1 MEHEEQK
8 KEQLLDELITIRH
21 RIAALTASD
30 RNRNDIREALEAE
43 EMRFAALLEQVP
55 FGVSIIEKNGHYTY
69 INSKF
74 TEIFGYTLQDIPTGR
89 EWFRQAYPQDEY
101 RKQVIAAWFN
111 DLQKKYGEIK
121 NKIFTVRCKNGSEKT
136 ISFRPVTLPSG
147 EYLITCEAITHDMPS
162 EDDLKKYK
170 EHLEGLVQRRTT
182 ELIRANKELQAE
194 IAERKRAE
202 EALRSLQTDLQTKN
216 DSLEI
221 LQAVADKV
229 YSTLDLKMVAE
240 QAVASMMNYAQTP
253 FVHIFVINEESQYLE
268 TLHSIG
274 FSEKIREKVSRIPL
288 SGSLSGMAVTQR
300 NVVTCDNIPSDDRV
314 FPDLKQPLI
323 DQGLQSFV
331 VIPLLYRDRAL
342 GVINLSFKERAHG
355 VTDLERKTF
364 LNIGKIIG
372 LGIANAKYVA
382 RIEDEVQERK
392 RAEALLQK
400 EREIFYSTLQEA
412 PNGAALLG
420 KDGRYLYINSAF
432 TRITGYTLA
441 DVPTG
446 KDWFRRAFPNRQY
459 RHKTIELWR
468 KDFPRKTFD
477 RAFSVVCKDGAVK
490 EIEFKGTVLEDGR
503 IIMML
508 SDITERVRT
517 EDELRESEMR
527 YRTLFDSA
535 ADAIFV
541 HDLRG
546 RFIDINTV
554 ACNRYGY
561 TKEEFLRM
569 TPQDI
574 MTPERV
580 KYLVPGVEEIRKQG
594 YFLYETT
601 HQRRDGT
608 AIPTEVSSQ
617 IVEYRG
623 RPVVLSIARDVTER
637 KQAEEALRA
646 SENRLR
652 KLFEAIPESVM
663 VHDEDGTILYVND
676 VAAKRFEWP
685 VQDLLGKNLRDIV
698 KSEEAA
704 ALTEHVGM
712 ARENGSC
719 NFETTYISRTRKKIV
734 AEVNER
740 PIELEGKNAIL
751 SVARDITER
760 KRTEQQLAYIAT
772 HDALTDLPNRVL
784 FNDRLTLALA
794 QAERHRQKLAVLL
807 FDIDRFKDI
816 NDTLGHNVGDQLL
829 RLISKRLKGYLRKGD
844 TLARM
849 GGDEFLLLVPH
860 IEGLDNAMEVV
871 RKILESFQEP
881 FMLEDQEHRTSVSI
895 GFTIFPD
902 DGIDADTL
910 LKNAD
915 IAMYYAKQKG
925 RNNSQRYVA
934 TMKNRSTQ

>member
-8 KEQLLDELITIRH
+8 KEQLLNELIAVRH

-30 RNRNDIREALEAE
+30 RDRRDIQEALYAE
-43 EMRFAALLEQVP
+43 QTRFAALLEQAP
-55 FGVSIIEKNGHYTY
+55 FGISVIGKNGHYTC
-69 INSKF
+69 INTKF

-136 ISFRPVTLPSG
+136 ISFRPMTLPSG
-147 EYLITCEAITHDMPS
+147 EYLITCEAITHDIPP

-170 EHLEGLVQRRTT
+170 EHLEGLVQRHTT
-182 ELIRANKELQAE
+182 ELIGANKELQAE
-194 IAERKRAE
+194 IAERRRAE
-202 EALRSLQTDLQTKN
+202 DALRALQTDLQTKN

-221 LQAVADKV
+221 LQTVADKV
-229 YSTLDLKMVAE
+229 YSTLDLQIVAE
-240 QAVASMMNYAQTP
+240 QAVASMMNYAQTS
-253 FVHIFVINEESQYLE
+253 FVHIFAVNEQSQCLE

-274 FSEKIREKVSRIPL
+274 FGDKIRKKVLSIPL
-288 SGSLSGMAVTQR
+288 EESLGGIAIKNRDVI
-300 NVVTCDNIPSDDRV
+300 TCENIPSDDRV
-314 FPDLKQPLI
+314 APDLKHALI
-323 DQGLQSFV
+323 DQGLQSIT
-331 VIPLLYRDRAL
+331 VIPLLYQDRAL
-342 GVINLSFKERAHG
+342 GVIDLCFKERSRTI
-355 VTDLERKTF
+355 TDLERKTF
-364 LNIGKIIG
+364 VNIGKIIG
-372 LGIANAKYVA
+372 LAIANAKYVA

-392 RAEALLQK
+392 RAETLLQK

-412 PNGAALLG
+412 PNGAALMG

-432 TRITGYTLA
+432 TGITGYALA

-468 KDFPRKTFD
+468 KDLPHKTFD

-490 EIEFKGTVLEDGR
+490 ELEFKGTVLEDGR

-546 RFIDINTV
+546 RFVDVNTV
-554 ACNRYGY
+554 ACSRYGY
-561 TKEEFLRM
+561 AKEEFLRM

-608 AIPTEVSSQ
+608 IIPTEVSSQ

-623 RPVVLSIARDVTER
+623 RPVVLSIARDITER
-637 KQAEEALRA
+637 KQAEEALRT

-652 KLFEAIPESVM
+652 KLFEAIPEGVM
-663 VHDEDGTILYVND
+663 VHDEDGIILYAND

-685 VQDLLGKNLRDIV
+685 VHDLIGKNLREIV
-698 KSEEAA
+698 KSEDAA
-704 ALTEHVGM
+704 ALTEHVGT
-712 ARENGSC
+712 ARDNGSC
-719 NFETTYISRTRKKIV
+719 NFETTYISRTGKKIV

-740 PIELEGKNAIL
+740 PIEIEGKNAIL

-807 FDIDRFKDI
+807 FDIDRFKDV

-829 RLISKRLKGYLRKGD
+829 RLISKRLKGNLRKGD

-860 IEGLDNAMEVV
+860 IAELDNATEVV

-881 FMLEDQEHRTSVSI
+881 FILEDQELQTSVSV

-902 DGIDADTL
+902 DGSDADTL

>member
-1 MEHEEQK
+1 MKHEEQK
-8 KEQLLDELITIRH
+8 KEQLLNELIAARH

-30 RNRNDIREALEAE
+30 RENRDREEALEAE
-43 EMRFAALLEQVP
+43 QKRFTALLEQAP
-55 FGVSIIEKNGHYTY
+55 FGISIIEKNGRYTC
-69 INSKF
+69 INTKF
-74 TEIFGYTLQDIPTGR
+74 TEILGYTLQDIPTGR
-89 EWFRQAYPQDEY
+89 EWFRHAYPQDDY
-101 RKQVIAAWFN
+101 RKQVIAAWLH
-111 DLQKKYGEIK
+111 DLQKKYGDIK
-121 NKIFTVRCKNGSEKT
+121 NKIFTVTCKNGSEKT
-136 ISFRPVTLPSG
+136 ISFRSVTLSSE
-147 EYLITCEAITHDMPS
+147 EYLMTCEAIAHNIQP
-162 EDDLKKYK
+162 EDDFKKYK

-182 ELIRANKELQAE
+182 ELSRANQELQAE
-194 IAERKRAE
+194 IAERRRAE
-202 EALRSLQTDLQTKN
+202 EALRVLQADLQTKK

-229 YSTLDLKMVAE
+229 YSTLDLRIVAE
-240 QAVASMMNYAQTP
+240 QAVAAMMNYTQTS
-253 FVHIFVINEESQYLE
+253 FVHIFAINEQSQLLE

-274 FSEKIREKVSRIPL
+274 FGEKMRQKVLRLPL
-288 SGSLSGMAVTQR
+288 EGSLEGIAITGR
-300 NVVTCDNIPSDDRV
+300 DIVTCENIPADDRV
-314 FPDLKQPLI
+314 TPGLKQALI
-323 DQGLQSFV
+323 DQGLQTIA
-331 VIPLLYRDRAL
+331 VIPLLYQERAL
-342 GVINLSFKERAHG
+342 GVIDLFFKERPREI
-355 VTDLERKTF
+355 TEPERKTF

-372 LGIANAKYVA
+372 LAMANAQYVA

-392 RAEALLQK
+392 RAEELLQR

-412 PNGAALLG
+412 PSGAALLN

-432 TRITGYTLA
+432 TKITGYTLS
-441 DVPTG
+441 DIPTG
-446 KDWFRRAFPNRQY
+446 KDWFRQAFPHEPY
-459 RHKTIELWR
+459 RHKSLELWR
-468 KDFPRKTFD
+468 KDFPHKNFD

-503 IIMML
+503 IIIML

-535 ADAIFV
+535 ADAIFM
-541 HDLRG
+541 HDLKG
-546 RFIDINTV
+546 GFIDVNRV
-554 ACNRYGY
+554 ACDRYGY

-569 TPQDI
+569 APQDI

-580 KYLVPGVEEIRKQG
+580 KYLIPDAEEIRKQG
-594 YFLYETT
+594 YFLYETM
-601 HQRRDGT
+601 HQRCDGT
-608 AIPTEVSSQ
+608 MIPTEVSSQ

-623 RPVVLSIARDVTER
+623 RPVVLSIARDITER
-637 KQAEEALRA
+637 KQAEEALRS

-663 VHDEDGTILYVND
+663 IHDEDGVILYAND
-676 VAAKRFEWP
+676 VAARRFEWP
-685 VQDLLGKNLRDIV
+685 INDLIGKNLREIV

-704 ALTEHVGM
+704 ALAQHVGM

-719 NFETTYISRTRKKIV
+719 SFETTYISRTGKKII

-760 KRTEQQLAYIAT
+760 KRSEQQLAYIAT

-794 QAERHRQKLAVLL
+794 QAERQRQKLAVLL

-829 RLISKRLKGYLRKGD
+829 RLISKRLRGQLRKGD

-849 GGDEFLLLVPH
+849 GGDEFLLLVPN
-860 IEGLDNAMEVV
+860 IAGSDNAMEIV

-881 FMLEDQEHRTSVSI
+881 FKLEEQELSTSVSI
-895 GFTIFPD
+895 GFTVFPD

-915 IAMYYAKQKG
+915 IAMYDAKQRG
-925 RNNSQRYVA
+925 RNNAQRYA
-934 TMKNRSTQ
+934 TTMKIRSTQ

>member
-1 MEHEEQK
+1 MKHEEEK
-8 KEQLLDELITIRH
+8 KEQLLNELIAARH
-21 RIAALTASD
+21 RITELTSSD
-30 RNRNDIREALEAE
+30 RDGQDIRESLEAE
-43 EMRFAALLEQVP
+43 ETRFAALLEQAP
-55 FGVSIIEKNGHYTY
+55 FGISIIGKNGRYTC
-69 INSKF
+69 INTKF

-89 EWFRQAYPQDEY
+89 EWFRQAYPEEEY

-147 EYLITCEAITHDMPS
+147 EYLVTCEAITHEIPPG
-162 EDDLKKYK
+162 EDLKKYK

-182 ELIRANKELQAE
+182 ELSRANKELQAE
-194 IAERKRAE
+194 IAERRRAE
-202 EALRSLQTDLQTKN
+202 EALRTLQADLQTKK

-229 YSTLDLKMVAE
+229 YSTLDLRVVAE
-240 QAVASMMNYAQTP
+240 QAVAAMMNYTQTS
-253 FVHIFVINEESQYLE
+253 FVHIFAVNEQSQCLE

-274 FSEKIREKVSRIPL
+274 FGEEMRHKVLSLPL
-288 SGSLSGMAVTQR
+288 EGSLEGIAVISR
-300 NVVTCDNIPSDDRV
+300 DVVTCENIPGDDRIA
-314 FPDLKQPLI
+314 PGLRQALI
-323 DQGLQSFV
+323 DQGLRTIA
-331 VIPLLYRDRAL
+331 VIPLLYQDRAL
-342 GVINLSFKERAHG
+342 GVIDLCFKEQSRG
-355 VTDLERKTF
+355 LTEPERKTF

-372 LGIANAKYVA
+372 LAIANAQYVA
-382 RIEDEVQERK
+382 RIEDEMQERK
-392 RAEALLQK
+392 RTEVLLQR
-400 EREIFYSTLQEA
+400 ERETFYSTLQEA
-412 PNGAALLG
+412 PNGAALLD
-420 KDGRYLYINSAF
+420 KDGRYLYVNSAF
-432 TRITGYTLA
+432 TKITGYTLS
-441 DVPTG
+441 DIPTG
-446 KDWFRRAFPNRQY
+446 KDWFRQAFPHKEY
-459 RHKTIELWR
+459 RHKSLELWR
-468 KDFPRKTFD
+468 KDFPHKTFD

-503 IIMML
+503 TIIML

-546 RFIDINTV
+546 RFVDVNRV
-554 ACNRYGY
+554 ACDRYGY

-569 TPQDI
+569 VPQDI
-574 MTPERV
+574 MTQERV
-580 KYLVPGVEEIRKQG
+580 KYLIPGVEEIQKQG

-601 HQRRDGT
+601 HRRRDGT
-608 AIPTEVSSQ
+608 TIPTEVSSQ

-623 RPVVLSIARDVTER
+623 RPVVLSIARDITER
-637 KQAEEALRA
+637 KQAEEALRT

-652 KLFEAIPESVM
+652 KLFEAIPEGVM
-663 VHDEDGTILYVND
+663 VHDENGTILYAND

-685 VQDLLGKNLRDIV
+685 IHDLIGKNLCEIV
-698 KSEEAA
+698 KSEDAA
-704 ALTEHVGM
+704 ALAEHVGM

-719 NFETTYISRTRKKIV
+719 SFETIYISRTGKKII

-740 PIELEGKNAIL
+740 PIEIEGKNAIL

-760 KRTEQQLAYIAT
+760 KRTEQQLSYIAT

-794 QAERHRQKLAVLL
+794 QAERHRKKLAVLL

-816 NDTLGHNVGDQLL
+816 NDTLGHNVGDELL
-829 RLISKRLKGYLRKGD
+829 RLISKRLRGNLRKGD

-860 IEGLDNAMEVV
+860 ITELDNVMEVA
-871 RKILESFQEP
+871 RKILESFREP
-881 FMLEDQEHRTSVSI
+881 FMLEGQELRTSASI

-915 IAMYYAKQKG
+915 IAMYHAKQSG
-925 RNNSQRYVA
+925 RNNAQRYIA
-934 TMKNRSTQ
+934 TMKNRSAQ